1 MPWQES
7 SAMSMRREFVM
18 VAQQEGANRRALC
31 RRYALSPTT
40 AYKWLARAA
49 DPQEPFQDRSRR
61 PRRSPARTPAEMED
75 AVLRLR
81 DQHPAWGG
89 RKIARRLADLGHTQ
103 VPSPSTV
110 TQILRR
116 HKRLD
121 AAECAR
127 HTPWQRFAR
136 EQPNA
141 LWQMD
146 FKGHFALVRG
156 RCHPLDD
163 CSRFALALEACA
175 DEQAATVQA
184 CLTTAFRRYGL
195 PAALLADNGGPWGGG
210 AEREHTQL
218 GAWLMRL
225 GIRLHHGR
233 AYHPQTQ
240 GKEERFHRTLAA
252 EVLRRGGL
260 CDLAQAQRA
269 FDAWRQVYN
278 CERPHAAL
286 DLDAPARHYR
296 PSERVF
302 PETLPAIEY
311 AEGAIRKVQAGG
323 RIGFANRDWRVGK
336 AFVGHPVAVRPTTTD
351 GVYEVFFCHER
362 LTQIDLRE
370 AP

>member
-1 MPWQES
+1 
-7 SAMSMRREFVM
+7 MSMRREFVM
-18 VAQQEGANRRALC
+18 LARQEGANRRALC
-31 RRYALSPTT
+31 RRYGISPTT

-49 DPQEPFQDRSRR
+49 QPEEPFQDRSRR
-61 PRRSPARTPAEMED
+61 PRHSPKRTPADMEQ

-89 RKIARRLADLGHTQ
+89 RKIARRLADLGHSEG
-103 VPSPSTV
+103 PSPSTV

-116 HKRLD
+116 HDRLD
-121 AAECAR
+121 AAESAR

-136 EQPNA
+136 EVPNA

-156 RCHPLDD
+156 RCHPLGVLDD
-163 CSRFALALEACA
+163 CARFALALEACA
-175 DEQAATVQA
+175 DECAATVQA
-184 CLTTAFRRYGL
+184 CLTGVFRRYGL
-195 PAALLADNGGPWGGG
+195 PAVLLADNGGPWGGG
-210 AEREHTQL
+210 AAREHTQL
-218 GAWLMRL
+218 GVWLMRL
-225 GIRLHHGR
+225 GIGLHHGR
-233 AYHPQTQ
+233 PYHPQTQ

-252 EVLRRGGL
+252 EVITGRGL

-278 CERPHAAL
+278 CERPHEAL
-286 DLDAPARHYR
+286 DLDVPAQHYR
-296 PSERVF
+296 PSQRAS
-302 PETLPAIEY
+302 PEVLPAIEY

-323 RIGFANRDWRVGK
+323 LISFANRNWRVGK
-336 AFVGHPVAVRPTTTD
+336 ALIGYPVAVRPTTTD

-362 LTQIDLRE
+362 LTQIDLGE